1 MSYRRHGF
9 TLIELLVVIAIIGIL
24 VALLLPAVQAA
35 REAARRMSCS
45 NNMKQ
50 IGLAMHMYHD
60 TFKQLPVGWHG
71 YDPATGKPHWFGL
84 PGWAWGASIL
94 PYLEQSNVSA
104 QLVHFTL
111 PVTDPVNARARTLK
125 LSVYRCPSAPGKAT
139 FLLPGGGIFV
149 GPGSFQ
155 PVEIARSNYIGV
167 FGTREL
173 EEVCP
178 GTDCEGLGT
187 FFLNRG
193 VEFGEIRDGLS
204 QTFIVGERNSKFAP
218 STWVGMVTG
227 GAHAPARVVG
237 IATFPPNSEATPEHY
252 FHNFSSFHPAGTHFL
267 LADGAVRLIS
277 ESIDMQ
283 LFRSLCT
290 RSRGDIIK
298 DQF

>member
-1 MSYRRHGF
+1 MFQRRHAF

-35 REAARRMSCS
+35 REAARRMSCG

-60 TFKQLPVGWHG
+60 TFKQLPAGWRG

-94 PYLEQSNVSA
+94 PYLEQSNVSD
-104 QLVHFTL
+104 QLVHFAL
-111 PVTDPVNARARTLK
+111 PVADPENERARTLK
-125 LSVYRCPSAPGKAT
+125 LPVFRCPSDPGKAT
-139 FLLPGGGIFV
+139 FLLEGGGLFV

-155 PVEIARSNYIGV
+155 PLEMARSNYIGV
-167 FGTREL
+167 FGTQEL
-173 EEVCP
+173 HDVCP
-178 GTDCEGLGT
+178 DASCEGDGT
-187 FFLNRG
+187 LFLNRG

-218 STWVGMVTG
+218 STWVGVVTG
-227 GAHAPARVVG
+227 GAHSPARVVG
-237 IATFPPNSEATPEHY
+237 IATYPPNSEETPEHY
-252 FHNFSSFHPAGTHFL
+252 FHNFSSFHPSGTHFL

-290 RSRGDIIK
+290 RSRADIIS
-298 DQF
+298 DDF